1 MRRTRNT
8 LPKTKEMTNEAEA
21 NTKEEKAEDHNGR
34 SDVSTGNIPAIEK
47 LPDSLKK
54 TLDNKKSIIGQNK
67 SPLYTNGSASRT
79 AMTSLMIT

>member
-1 MRRTRNT
+1 
-8 LPKTKEMTNEAEA
+8 MTDETEA

-34 SDVSTGNIPAIEK
+34 SDVSTGNVPAIEK
-47 LPDSLKK
+47 FPNSLKD
-54 TLDNKKSIIGQNK
+54 TLNDKQSIIRQRR